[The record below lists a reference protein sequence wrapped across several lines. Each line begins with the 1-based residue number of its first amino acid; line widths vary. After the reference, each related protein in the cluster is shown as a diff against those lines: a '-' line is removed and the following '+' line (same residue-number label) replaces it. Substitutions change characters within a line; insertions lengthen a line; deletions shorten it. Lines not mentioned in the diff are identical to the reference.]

1 MESQTPEPESDLGFD
16 LLSPLD
22 DRPGPAQRISSRRA
36 AEMVQAALTAD
47 TAMTQRAADV
57 RQAVRV
63 AAAIAVLLIAGTV
76 VAAVYRIL
84 QRPEAPPLTAP
95 PALAPVATP
104 PTQPAQVEEAPDAKT
119 IEAIKEA
126 TRTASTPQRRSAP
139 AAKREASEPAA
150 VPAAAAV
157 PVTVPVEDLL
167 RLANEQRRGQHW
179 READALYQRVLH
191 VHPHTPAAYVAGV
204 ASATLHLERLDDAH
218 GALRLYQAALHSQ
231 PHGSL
236 AAEARYGLAD
246 TYHALGD
253 AKAEAQ
259 ALRDFIAEHA
269 DSPLRPR
276 AEARLTKLSPS
287 TPAP

>member
-57 RQAVRV
+57 RHAVRV
-63 AAAIAVLLIAGTV
+63 AAAIAVLLVAGTV
-76 VAAVYRIL
+76 VAAVYRIM
-84 QRPEAPPLTAP
+84 QRPEAPPITAP
-95 PALAPVATP
+95 PAPVLAPVAP
-104 PTQPAQVEEAPDAKT
+104 PPSQPAQVVEVPAAQE

-126 TRTASTPQRRSAP
+126 TRTASTPPRRPAP
-139 AAKREASEPAA
+139 TAKREVSEPAA
-150 VPAAAAV
+150 VPAAA
-157 PVTVPVEDLL
+157 PVPVEDLL

-204 ASATLHLERLDDAH
+204 ASATLHLERLDDAR
-218 GALRLYQAALHSQ
+218 GALHLYQAALHSQ

-276 AEARLTKLSPS
+276 AEARLTKLSA
-287 TPAP
+287 PAP